1 MSERPVWAVAVALF
15 AAAGIALG
23 VVAVAS
29 AHARLK
35 ESSPATGEVV
45 GASPAQV
52 SITYTQEIQKITGT
66 YSIIVRDEGGADV
79 TAAPAVV
86 NEADR
91 ANVTVALRPSLPSG
105 RYVVHYTNV
114 SDADADPFEGAF
126 AFYVGREPT
135 AEELAE
141 DAALPGNEEETPA
154 ATASVAATAS
164 PAATRTVAPASSRTA
179 APPGGTDGDDG
190 GGVAVGV
197 IVAAAVAVVVAGG
210 GAYYMLRRGRS

>member
-35 ESSPATGEVV
+35 ESSPATGEGVA
-45 GASPAQV
+45 ASPAQV
-52 SITYTQEIQKITGT
+52 SITYTQEIQKINGT

-154 ATASVAATAS
+154 ATAS

-197 IVAAAVAVVVAGG
+197 IVAAAVAVGVAGG